1 MNIKVAAFTVSQKSR
16 NILMNSQLHINAIR
30 MGLSIGYL
38 KGHRLKFPH
47 YNVCMSL
54 KIGLTLANS
63 NDPDEMQHY
72 AAFHPGLHSIRKNR
86 FRGFQCTKG

>member
-1 MNIKVAAFTVSQKSR
+1 MHIKAIRK
-16 NILMNSQLHINAIR
+16 AIR

-54 KIGLTLANS
+54 KIGLTSANS
-63 NDPDEMQHY
+63 DDPDEMQHY
-72 AAFHPGLHSIRKNR
+72 AAFHPGLHCIQKYR